1 MRKDEQAR
9 RQIVRKAAELFN
21 QKGYAASSIQ
31 DIMDTTG
38 LTKGGLYRRFANK
51 DEIALEAFEYA
62 GELLLEQLKK
72 AIAEA
77 RSATDKI
84 MAICGVHADPVH
96 NPPLKG
102 GCPLLNAA
110 VESDDTFPELR
121 DKALTAYEIMLGL
134 VRRILDEGIANGEF
148 GNELD
153 AESMASFI
161 VSALEGSV
169 MASGLTRDAK
179 HVGFMMRQVR
189 QLLDSY
195 AAK

>member
-9 RQIVRKAAELFN
+9 RQIVMKAAELFN

-51 DEIALEAFEYA
+51 DEIALEAFDYA
-62 GELLLEQLKK
+62 GELLLEQLKT
-72 AIAEA
+72 AIGEA
-77 RSATDKI
+77 QSATDKI
-84 MAICGVHADPVH
+84 MAICGVHADPVD

-121 DKALTAYEIMLGL
+121 DKALTAYEGMLGL
-134 VRRILDEGIANGEF
+134 VRRILEEGIKAGEYRT
-148 GNELD
+148 ELD

-161 VSALEGSV
+161 VSSLEGSV

-179 HVGFMMRQVR
+179 HVGFMMTQLR
-189 QLLDSY
+189 QLLNSY
-195 AAK
+195 AVR